1 MVQKE
6 MVWDLAQL
14 VKSTDPASVK
24 NEMETAVSDAEKFRQ
39 KYQGKIAKLD
49 AKGLLK
55 MIGERDQL
63 ALKSEGAF
71 TYANESYM
79 VDSTSSLTKTL
90 YDSFRKNS
98 SKVGQLLAFMD
109 VELGKLLAQ
118 KPSIVNDPAL
128 GEYKHKLERVIRRIP
143 HMLSEADESLTIVK
157 DMNGI
162 TAWGQLQ
169 GDWLSTRM
177 FNIELDGQMKTLP
190 YGEIV
195 GLYEYTDRDVRRQAN
210 QIVYEN
216 LGKDDI
222 VWASAIRAV
231 CADHLEMCKLRKYP
245 SPMTQSMI
253 ANDVDQKTVD
263 SLIKTVEA
271 NVSVYRSYL
280 KLKAKMMGLKKL
292 ANYDI
297 MAPLPKIPE
306 REFSWEEARKET
318 IAAYVGF
325 DEQIG
330 DWVKEMFYRYHIDGE
345 VRKGKM
351 SGAWCDQYFGGKTAF
366 VVLSFNKKLG
376 DVFALAHENG
386 HAVHAYLGSRAQK
399 LSNFDVGACIAEC
412 GSIFGELLLAERLL
426 SIAKSKQEKQAVLA
440 KVLDEFGMA
449 AFQVSGRF
457 FFEKSLYEA
466 IERGEFLDGETVSK
480 YWMAGRDKIYGDTVE
495 WLDVMRW
502 EWTITPHYYFANFRF
517 YNYPYV
523 FAQIFVFA
531 LYRLYKEKGS
541 AFVPKLKALLS
552 AGSSKTPFELGK
564 ELGFDI
570 SLAAFWQ
577 KGMDQ
582 AAEFIKM
589 LQAIQ

>member
-14 VKSTDPASVK
+14 VKSAEPASVK
-24 NEMETAVSDAEKFRQ
+24 NEMETAVSDTEKFRQ
-39 KYQGKIAKLD
+39 KYQGKITKLD

-55 MIGERDQL
+55 MIEERDQL

-71 TYANESYM
+71 IFAYESYQ
-79 VDSTSSLTKTL
+79 VDSTSSLNKTL

-98 SKVGQLLAFMD
+98 SKVGQILAFMD

-118 KPSIVNDPAL
+118 KPSIINDPVLA
-128 GEYKHKLERVIRRIP
+128 EYKHKLERVIRRIP
-143 HMLSEADESLTIVK
+143 HMLSETEESLTIVK
-157 DMNGI
+157 DTNGI
-162 TAWGQLQ
+162 TAWQQLQ

-177 FNIELDGQMKTLP
+177 FNIEVDGKMKTLP
-190 YGEIV
+190 YGEII
-195 GLYEYTDRDVRRQAN
+195 GLYEHHDRDVRKRAN
-210 QIVYEN
+210 QVVYEN

-222 VWASAIRAV
+222 VWASAIRAI
-231 CADHLEMCKLRKYP
+231 CADHVEMCKLRKYP
-245 SPMTQSMI
+245 SPTTQSLI
-253 ANDVDQKTVD
+253 ANDVDQKTID
-263 SLIKTVEA
+263 SLIKTIET
-271 NVSVYRSYL
+271 NVGIYRSYL
-280 KLKAKMMGLKKL
+280 KLKAKLLGLKKL

-297 MAPLPKIPE
+297 DAPLPKVPE
-306 REFSWEEARKET
+306 REFSWEDARRET
-318 IAAYVGF
+318 IAAYASF

-330 DWVKEMFYRYHIDGE
+330 NWVKEMFDRYHIDGE

-351 SGAWCDQYFGGKTAF
+351 SGAWCDHYFGGKTAF

-376 DVFALAHENG
+376 DVFKLAHENG

-399 LSNFDVGACIAEC
+399 LSNYDIGSCIAEC
-412 GSIFGELLLAERLL
+412 GSIFGELLLTERLL
-426 SIAKSKQEKQAVLA
+426 STAKSKQEKQAVLA

-449 AFQVSGRF
+449 AFQVSGRY

-495 WLDVMRW
+495 WLDVMKW
-502 EWTITPHYYFANFRF
+502 EWTMKPHYYMANYRF

-523 FAQIFVFA
+523 FAQVFVYA
-531 LYRLYKEKGS
+531 LYRLYKEEGK
-541 AFVPKLKALLS
+541 AFVPKLKTLLS
-552 AGSSKTPFELGK
+552 AGSSKSPLDLGK

-570 SLAAFWQ
+570 SSETFWQ

-582 AAEFIKM
+582 AAEFVKM
-589 LQAIQ
+589 LEATQ